1 MHRCNRSGLG
11 VAAALALLLAAQ
23 AACLPARAGDAPAM
37 EPPAA
42 RSITDTPGFCATLA
56 DDFSREV
63 ARREVPVPLTAVSL
77 SEEGRKLC
85 ADGQVR
91 AGVNL
96 LRRAMRL
103 LEG

>member
-1 MHRCNRSGLG
+1 MRRCDPTGPGSV
-11 VAAALALLLAAQ
+11 VALVLLAAVLAAAPPTQ
-23 AACLPARAGDAPAM
+23 AADANAA
-37 EPPAA
+37 EPPSA
-42 RSITDTPGFCATLA
+42 RTITDTPGFCATLA
-56 DDFSREV
+56 DDFSRQV
-63 ARREVPVPLTAVSL
+63 ARRDAPVPLTAVSL

-85 ADGQVR
+85 AEGQVR